1 MDNTKDILYSLAPLV
16 LIIVF
21 SWLFSFLGSKMK
33 KQGQGA
39 APQSQR
45 EPQAEFIE
53 LISDAVRGE
62 RPGEARPGKGACAAA
77 GRPADFTTWNP
88 QAIPGGPSVT
98 LAPIK
103 PKWWGA

>member
-1 MDNTKDILYSLAPLV
+1 MENSKDFLYSLAPLV

-45 EPQAEFIE
+45 EPQGD
-53 LISDAVRGE
+53 LIDLFPDAGRQGS
-62 RPGEARPGKGACAAA
+62 PGQPGTEQATWGQ
-77 GRPADFTTWNP
+77 GRPADVTTWNSRT
-88 QAIPGGPSVT
+88 AGGPPPVT
-98 LAPIK
+98 AAPIK